1 MNTAT
6 NKLAKR
12 IASID
17 ILRGLVMV
25 IMLVDHVREHFFYH
39 HPIGDP
45 MMLDTTS
52 TGLFFTRFIAHLCAP
67 TFVFLAGVSAW
78 LYANPSNKPARS
90 PSEFLF
96 KRGLFL
102 ILIEMTLVN
111 FSWLGNYQALYLQ
124 VIWAIGI
131 SMMMLSLAVRLPHYI
146 VGLLGFVIVF
156 GHNALS
162 YIQFQPDEFGYSFWT
177 ILHDRGY
184 LYTSD
189 TFKVRVSYP
198 VLPWI
203 GVIFIGY
210 IAGPIYRNTVDSF
223 TRQKGLIMAG
233 VSSLLLLSVLRY
245 FNLYGETLPWSAHAN
260 TIDTAKDFLNYTKYP
275 PSLDYLLLTLG
286 VAMLLLAALEKINN
300 RFSKMV
306 EVFGSAPMFFYI
318 LHLYV
323 LLITHFLLQIT
334 FGNVQGN
341 YWRVDFVWQLWA
353 IAGLLTI
360 LLYCPVKKFA
370 ALKST
375 RKYPWLKYF

>member
-1 MNTAT
+1 MNTTAYKNT
-6 NKLAKR
+6 KR

-17 ILRGLVMV
+17 ILRGLVML

-45 MMLDTTS
+45 IFLDTTS
-52 TGLFFTRFIAHLCAP
+52 TGLFFTRFVAHLCAP

-78 LYANPSNKPARS
+78 LYANPSHKPARS
-90 PSEFLF
+90 ASGFLF

-111 FSWLGNYQALYLQ
+111 FSWLGNYDALYLQ

-131 SMMMLSLAVRLPHYI
+131 SMIALSLASRLPHYV
-146 VGLLGFVIVF
+146 VGLFGFVIVF

-162 YIQFQPDEFGYSFWT
+162 YIQFQPDEFGYSLWT

-184 LYTSD
+184 LFTSD

-210 IAGPIYRNTVDSF
+210 LAGPAYRNTVGSL
-223 TRQKGLIMAG
+223 TRQKGLIIAG
-233 VSSLLLLSVLRY
+233 VISLLLLFVLRY
-245 FNLYGETLPWSAHAN
+245 FNLYGETLPWVVQAN
-260 TIDTAKDFLNYTKYP
+260 TIDTVKDFLNYTKYP

-286 VAMLLLAALEKINN
+286 VAVLLLAALEKINN

-306 EVFGSAPMFFYI
+306 EAFGSAPMFFYI

-323 LLITHFLLQIT
+323 LLIAHFVLHSA
-334 FGNVQGN
+334 FGSVQGS

-353 IAGLLTI
+353 IAALLAI
-360 LLYCPVKKFA
+360 LLYYPVKKFA
-370 ALKST
+370 ALKRT